1 MPESVAQRFVGA
13 IAAQEEA
20 AIAACFNADATL
32 RALVPSGLRE
42 RSGSG
47 EAAALIAAWFE
58 DSTELEL
65 LDEQS
70 DEVGDRLHISYR
82 FTGIEDG
89 ERYVVEQ
96 QVFCTVG
103 DDMIERADLL
113 CSGFRNVE
121 ASPTA

>member
-1 MPESVAQRFVGA
+1 VSLAERLVDAIEAQD
-13 IAAQEEA
+13 EE
-20 AIAACFNADATL
+20 AIAACFNADATF
-32 RALVPSGLRE
+32 RALIPSGLRE

-65 LDEQS
+65 LDRQS

-103 DDMIERADLL
+103 EDTIERADLL
-113 CSGFRNVE
+113 CSGFRSVE
-121 ASPTA
+121 STPKE

>member
-1 MPESVAQRFVGA
+1 MSLAERLVGA
-13 IAAQEEA
+13 IETQDEA
-20 AIAACFNADATL
+20 AIEACFKADSTF
-32 RALVPSGLRE
+32 RALIPSGLWE
-42 RSGSG
+42 RSGSV
-47 EAAALIAAWFE
+47 EAAELIAAWFE

-65 LDEQS
+65 LDQQS

-113 CSGFRNVE
+113 CSGFRNLGSS
-121 ASPTA
+121 ATA